1 MTPSSP
7 FSVTKSRK
15 TCGRDFSFFLLLAN
29 LASNVRVCYFKLRTA
44 YTYSGLL
51 ASVAFC
57 VCHYEDYVT
66 PISTALSVSRGK
78 HAVD

>member
-1 MTPSSP
+1 M
-7 FSVTKSRK
+7 TKSRK
-15 TCGRDFSFFLLLAN
+15 TCGRDFLSLLLLAN

-44 YTYSGLL
+44 YSGLL